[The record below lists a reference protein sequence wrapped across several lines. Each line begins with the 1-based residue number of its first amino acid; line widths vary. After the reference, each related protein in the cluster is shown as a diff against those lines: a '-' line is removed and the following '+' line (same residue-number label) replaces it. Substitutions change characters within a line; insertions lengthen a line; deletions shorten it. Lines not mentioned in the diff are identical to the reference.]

1 MSTPLLGNESNEEK
15 NSSPYSQ
22 SGKLLVTTN
31 LDQFVRWMMLI
42 ETWYAYHEVSIWTI
56 HTQTFYTIKY
66 SN

>member
-1 MSTPLLGNESNEEK
+1 MESYDNERNAEP
-15 NSSPYSQ
+15 NWWQPSPN
-22 SGKLLVTTN
+22 GKLLVTTN